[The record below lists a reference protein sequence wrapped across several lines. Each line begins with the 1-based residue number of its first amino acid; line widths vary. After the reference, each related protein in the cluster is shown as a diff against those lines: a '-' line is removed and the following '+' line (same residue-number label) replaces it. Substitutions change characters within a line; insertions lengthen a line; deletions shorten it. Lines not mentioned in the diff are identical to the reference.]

1 LQASGL
7 LDDLGWGD
15 DSEKSFCTSS
25 EITNCHNGWR
35 VQNFIKDTYIHG
47 IGSDFLSDT
56 ICCIGVVC
64 DTATQVGGSHPDVY
78 DLFSRRVGEPQASP
92 VVCYGIYGVG
102 LSDSQGMS
110 IRASNH
116 PAGFA
121 AVNMDLTSETGVGTM
136 FGIGATSPGM
146 TNVLVKDFV
155 WDGPGPTI
163 SAGPVADCVCENIL
177 SAGGLVAA
185 GYVVR

>member
-25 EITNCHNGWR
+25 EITSCHNGWR
-35 VQNFIKDTYIHG
+35 VQNFIKDTYIHD

-64 DTATQVGGSHPDVY
+64 DSAFQVGSPPSHPDIY
-78 DLFSRRVGEPQASP
+78 DLLSRRQHEPQGSP
-92 VVCYGIYGVG
+92 VVCYGIYGVN
-102 LSDSQGMS
+102 LDHSQGMS

-121 AVNMDLTSETGVGTM
+121 AVNTDLTTNGGGTM
-136 FGIGATSPGM
+136 FGIGATLGM

-163 SAGPVADCVCENIL
+163 TAGPVADCVCENIL